1 MKKTTISILLVLTLM
16 FTAFICGMYVGRN
29 SPYAQLQL
37 QSSAMQ
43 SSSPETSSNASSG
56 PEQIPTSSV
65 SVFPININTATAET
79 LQLLP
84 EIGPARAQAIIEYRA
99 QIGQFKSLDDLL
111 QVNGIGEKILDK
123 ITPYITLGG

>member
-1 MKKTTISILLVLTLM
+1 M

-37 QSSAMQ
+37 QSFAVGSTSPGT
-43 SSSPETSSNASSG
+43 SSSVPSG
-56 PEQIPTSSV
+56 SEQIPSSTV
-65 SVFPININTATAET
+65 SVFPININTATAEM

-84 EIGPARAQAIIEYRA
+84 DIGPARAQAIIEYRA

-111 QVNGIGEKILDK
+111 QVKGIGDKILEK

>member
-1 MKKTTISILLVLTLM
+1 MKKSTISILLVLTLM

-37 QSSAMQ
+37 QSSAAE
-43 SSSPETSSNASSG
+43 SPSPETSSNTPSDSQ
-56 PEQIPTSSV
+56 QIPTSSV

-84 EIGPARAQAIIEYRA
+84 DIGPARAQAIIEYRA

-111 QVNGIGEKILDK
+111 QVKGIGDKILEKIS
-123 ITPYITLGG
+123 PYITLGG

>member
-1 MKKTTISILLVLTLM
+1 MKKSTISILLVLTLM

-37 QSSAMQ
+37 HNSTVEST
-43 SSSPETSSNASSG
+43 SPETSSSIPSG
-56 PEQIPTSSV
+56 SEQIPTSSV

-84 EIGPARAQAIIEYRA
+84 DIGPARAQAIIEHRA
-99 QIGQFKSLDDLL
+99 QIGQFTSLDELL
-111 QVNGIGEKILDK
+111 QVKGIGDKILEKIK
-123 ITPYITLGG
+123 PYITLGG

>member
-1 MKKTTISILLVLTLM
+1 MKKSTISILLVLTLM
-16 FTAFICGMYVGRN
+16 FTAFICGMYVGSN

-37 QSSAMQ
+37 HNSAVESISPDT
-43 SSSPETSSNASSG
+43 SSSIPSG
-56 PEQIPTSSV
+56 SEQIPTSSV

-84 EIGPARAQAIIEYRA
+84 DIGPARAQAIIEYRT
-99 QIGQFKSLDDLL
+99 QIGQFKALTDLL